1 MATAEQVINPNSNE
15 LDQNR
20 FEFEGTDILG
30 NERRMYVYA
39 TDETQAEA
47 KLTRAKIDV
56 VTITPRARRLS
67 RRRRTLSRDQL
78 GTFAIQLA
86 ERTKSESIPQA
97 IFAISRATNNPL
109 LREALGDVYNL
120 IKTESVN
127 VDEAFALRDDVFPD
141 AFRHIIRVGAK
152 KGDPSD
158 MLVKYGERQQLTAQ
172 NLSKIN
178 GALIYPAV
186 VLSLAAVI
194 VFILSYFVLPS
205 LKGLYDT
212 LLSATGSKLPIL
224 TRGLLAF
231 TDFLISWPGLFLT
244 MSVILCA
251 IFAAKWFRTEKGREW
266 FQRHCLRWP
275 LIGPLLRQ
283 FNAAHVIDLMAI
295 LAPTGATTQE
305 ILHEASA
312 ASLNIVYRETL
323 EAVRESQRD
332 GALDFATAVTPYSF
346 LFGDEFQAAVATGEH
361 TGRLAQQLSGYARI
375 LDRQVEASTARFSKL
390 VEPLTLLFAGV
401 VIGAIVIAVY
411 WPLFQMV
418 GDMANSTK

>member
-1 MATAEQVINPNSNE
+1 MATAAEVLNPNQNE
-15 LDQNR
+15 LEQSR

-30 NERRMYVYA
+30 NDRRMYVYA
-39 TDETQAEA
+39 TDEAQAEA
-47 KLTRAKIDV
+47 NLTRAKIDV
-56 VTITPRARRLS
+56 ATITPREKRLK
-67 RRRRTLSRDQL
+67 RRRRILSRDEL

-127 VDEAFALRDDVFPD
+127 VDEAFAVRADVFPD

-158 MLVKYGERQQLTAQ
+158 MLIKYGQRQQLTAQ
-172 NLSKIN
+172 NLSKIK
-178 GALIYPAV
+178 GALIYPGV
-186 VLSLAAVI
+186 VLSLASCI
-194 VFILSYFVLPS
+194 IFVLSFFVIPS
-205 LKGLYDT
+205 LKSMYDT
-212 LLSATGSKLPIL
+212 LLAASGSKLPFL

-231 TDFLISWPGLFLT
+231 TDFLISWPGLFMT
-244 MSVILCA
+244 MATVLCA
-251 IFAAKWFRTEKGREW
+251 IVAGKWLRTDKGREW
-266 FQRHCLRWP
+266 FHRHSIRWP

-323 EAVRESQRD
+323 EAIRESQRD
-332 GALDFATAVTPYSF
+332 GALDLATAVTPYSY

-361 TGRLAQQLSGYARI
+361 TGRLAQQLGGYADI

-390 VEPLTLLFAGV
+390 VEPLTLVFAGI

-411 WPLFQMV
+411 WPLFQLV